1 MESDINNIPAHI
13 AIIMD
18 GNRRWAR
25 ARNLNVS
32 DGHKKGAETLENI
45 AKYCN
50 KIGIKYLTV
59 YAFSTE
65 NWKRS
70 KEEVGALMSLLR
82 FYLDKFAKRADTENI
97 RIKVLGAGGGGS
109 NAVNR
114 MIEDEIQN
122 VDFIVV
128 DTNAI
133 SAAKSKAQNII
144 QIGENEAKG
153 IGAGANPEVGE
164 NSAKENAEEIAAS
177 LVNTDLLFLTA
188 GMGGGTGTGAL
199 PVIAEMAKEMGI
211 LTIGI
216 VTKPFKFEGKM
227 REKKAMTGIEKLK
240 QNVDALIVIENDKLL
255 KINSDNVTIV
265 DAFKQADNTLKQG
278 IVGITDLLNTVGEI
292 NIDFADI
299 STIISI
305 RGLAYMGIGSAIGE
319 NALAAATRK
328 AIDNPLT
335 AVNINGAKGII
346 INIQGS
352 KDLSLSE
359 INSSVAIINDIVDED
374 ANIIFGTVINEDLGD
389 EVIVTVIAT
398 GVDEVY

>member
-1 MESDINNIPAHI
+1 MGSN
-13 AIIMD
+13 
-18 GNRRWAR
+18 
-25 ARNLNVS
+25 NLNT
-32 DGHKKGAETLENI
+32 KETI
-45 AKYCN
+45 VK
-50 KIGIKYLTV
+50 
-59 YAFSTE
+59 
-65 NWKRS
+65 
-70 KEEVGALMSLLR
+70 
-82 FYLDKFAKRADTENI
+82 
-97 RIKVLGAGGGGS
+97 IKVLGAGGGGT

-122 VDFIVV
+122 VEFIVV

-133 SAAKSKAQNII
+133 SVSSSKAPNII

-164 NSAKENAEEIAAS
+164 KSANENAEEIRTS
-177 LVNTDLLFLTA
+177 LINTDLLFLTA
-188 GMGGGTGTGAL
+188 GMGGGTGSGAL
-199 PVIAEMAKEMGI
+199 PVIAQMAKEMGI

-216 VTKPFKFEGKM
+216 VTKPFKFEGKP
-227 REKKAMTGIEKLK
+227 REKRAIEGIEKLRK
-240 QNVDALIVIENDKLL
+240 NVDALIVIENDKLL

-265 DAFKQADNTLKQG
+265 DAFKQADNVLKQG
-278 IVGITDLLNTVGEI
+278 IVGITDLINTVGEI
-292 NIDFADI
+292 NIDFADVT
-299 STIISI
+299 TIIKI
-305 RGLAYMGIGSAIGE
+305 NGLAYMGIGSAFGE
-319 NALAAATRK
+319 NAVVAATRR

-352 KDLSLSE
+352 KNLSLSE

-374 ANIIFGTVINEDLGD
+374 ANIIFGTVINEELGD

>member
-1 MESDINNIPAHI
+1 MESDINNIPTHI

-199 PVIAEMAKEMGI
+199 PVIAEMAKGMEI

-227 REKKAMTGIEKLK
+227 REKKAMAGIEKLK

-359 INSSVAIINDIVDED
+359 INSSVAIINDIVDEE

>member
-1 MESDINNIPAHI
+1 MGSE
-13 AIIMD
+13 
-18 GNRRWAR
+18 
-25 ARNLNVS
+25 LNT
-32 DGHKKGAETLENI
+32 KETI
-45 AKYCN
+45 VK
-50 KIGIKYLTV
+50 
-59 YAFSTE
+59 
-65 NWKRS
+65 
-70 KEEVGALMSLLR
+70 
-82 FYLDKFAKRADTENI
+82 
-97 RIKVLGAGGGGS
+97 IKVLGAGGGGS

>member
-1 MESDINNIPAHI
+1 MGSE
-13 AIIMD
+13 
-18 GNRRWAR
+18 
-25 ARNLNVS
+25 LNT
-32 DGHKKGAETLENI
+32 KETI
-45 AKYCN
+45 
-50 KIGIKYLTV
+50 V
-59 YAFSTE
+59 
-65 NWKRS
+65 
-70 KEEVGALMSLLR
+70 
-82 FYLDKFAKRADTENI
+82 

-128 DTNAI
+128 DTN
-133 SAAKSKAQNII
+133 SKAQNII

-227 REKKAMTGIEKLK
+227 REKKAMAGIEKLK